1 MLIQHNICIAG
12 SGARWL
18 TSYPWSTAAVPSFTV
33 SNWWAGRHLSCS
45 VKLRSHIQIEG
56 EKRKSD
62 KALAGLLVSYSFLFS
77 AVYLT
82 FPYPIIHQ
90 VGQRLEYYND
100 DFHDDWLQVLYGIM
114 IVVMIYLGLLPILKT
129 KDPVNIKLFSS
140 CVIIFL
146 LAFILWNIGKY
157 YISDS
162 LTICVILYFL
172 FLDNQF
178 CSSLQQFRER
188 SPSYI
193 SPLSQLHGWW
203 HILTGSSVCS

>member
-1 MLIQHNICIAG
+1 MSIVQLN
-12 SGARWL
+12 L
-18 TSYPWSTAAVPSFTV
+18 VV
-33 SNWWAGRHLSCS
+33 D
-45 VKLRSHIQIEG
+45 IQIEG

-62 KALAGLLVSYSFLFS
+62 KSLVGVLIIYSFLFS

-90 VGQRLEYYND
+90 VGQQLEYYND

-157 YISDS
+157 YVLWYPVKS
-162 LTICVILYFL
+162 
-172 FLDNQF
+172 
-178 CSSLQQFRER
+178 
-188 SPSYI
+188 
-193 SPLSQLHGWW
+193 
-203 HILTGSSVCS
+203 